1 MNEYQGKIDEDVIK
15 LIVEKVVSNCPGK
28 TIGELSPLIGRV
40 ISRLLNKRSLEEK
53 RKDIVKVGKHFYCQG
68 FLAGTSGNISV
79 RVGENALLIT
89 PSGINKGIM
98 VPEDILL
105 VDLQGNL
112 LEQSHHK
119 PSSEMKMHLVSY
131 MERPDVSAIVHAHPP
146 FSMGFATARLP
157 LDMPVLP
164 EAILV
169 LGDIPLVEYGTPSTR
184 EVSDNLRPY
193 LKGHN
198 AFLLESHG
206 SLTFGANLDKAA
218 HRMETL
224 ELYAKVILIARM
236 LGGEKLLSDGDLRR
250 LKRTF
255 ECK

>member
-1 MNEYQGKIDEDVIK
+1 MNEYQGEVDEHVIR
-15 LIVEKVVSNCPGK
+15 LIVEKIVSHCPGK
-28 TIGELSPLIGRV
+28 SIDELSPLICCV
-40 ISRLLNKRSLEEK
+40 ISRLISKISREEK
-53 RKDIVKVGKHFYCQG
+53 RREIVKVGKHFYDQG

-79 RVGENALLIT
+79 RVGEDAILIT
-89 PSGINKGIM
+89 PSGMNKGIM
-98 VPEDILL
+98 SPEDIML
-105 VDLQGNL
+105 VDLEGNP

-119 PSSEMKMHLVSY
+119 PSSEIKMHLVSY
-131 MERPDVSAIVHAHPP
+131 MERHDISAIVHAHPP

-169 LGDIPLVEYGTPSTR
+169 LGDIPLVEYGTPSTQ
-184 EVSDNLRPY
+184 EVPDNLKPY
-193 LKGHN
+193 LEGHN

-206 SLTFGANLDKAA
+206 SLTFGENLASAA

-236 LGGEKLLSDGDLRR
+236 LGGEKLLSYGDLKK
-250 LKRTF
+250 LKRIL
-255 ECK
+255 ENK